1 MQSKYKPG
9 GKLINSDTHV
19 NIFQTSDELYKLSD
33 EGSDTFNG
41 KTEKSTTVGTWLD
54 VDERLSVHDSEAR
67 KVLPLRQRRPGAL
80 TA

>member
-9 GKLINSDTHV
+9 GRLINSDTHV

-54 VDERLSVHDSEAR
+54 VDERLSVYDSEAR
-67 KVLPLRQRRPGAL
+67 KVLPL
-80 TA
+80 